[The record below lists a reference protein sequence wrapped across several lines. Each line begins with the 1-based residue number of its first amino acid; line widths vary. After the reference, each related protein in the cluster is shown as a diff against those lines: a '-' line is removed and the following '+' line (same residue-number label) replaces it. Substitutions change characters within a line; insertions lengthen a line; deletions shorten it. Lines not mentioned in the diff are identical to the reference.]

1 MSQRHLVECHCILPI
16 YKNKEPA
23 FYHKFPVYSKIDKKT
38 DKVVPKYV
46 NCNNCGA
53 THFVVEICKS
63 EIKPGK
69 EDVNSV
75 RTASDIK
82 ISLPINIVKVL
93 EDYNVQI
100 DVYEEVEDVIEND
113 LYPRSIVLSREI
125 IGEDRNYKILN
136 LSSYKKFKIITEI
149 INTTITEE

>member
-23 FYHKFPVYSKIDKKT
+23 VYHKFSVYSKIDKKT
-38 DKVVPKYV
+38 GKVIPKYV

-53 THFVVEICKS
+53 THFVIEICKS
-63 EIKPGK
+63 EIKTGK
-69 EDVNSV
+69 EDISSV
-75 RTASDIK
+75 RTESDIK
-82 ISLPINIVKVL
+82 LSLPTNIVKIL
-93 EDYNVQI
+93 EDYNVQV

-113 LYPRSIVLSREI
+113 LYPNNIVLSREI

-136 LSSYKKFKIITEI
+136 LSSLKKFKIITEI
-149 INTTITEE
+149 INTTITEA